1 MAHPNGDQRPRS
13 GWRPRPWS
21 LRAPA
26 TPSSPHISGT
36 APSTTPSGTTNPTN
50 SSDAVGDR
58 QPSPRGDGTVMGDG
72 APGCAEA
79 TPRLQRVYQSWWY
92 SSLVTLVILSNTTL
106 LTVQSVWALPPPL
119 LTTLDWVFLGIFTA
133 EMLFGIAALGLVR
146 PRGYFRGGWTILD
159 AGVVAAGWVAALSA
173 RGSGLSSFR
182 ALRILQPMGRV
193 PAMRALVG
201 TLVGSRSPT
210 AVRL

>member
-1 MAHPNGDQRPRS
+1 MKIGRNWPAEFRHCHFVIRGTGAGAARGGGGGTIS
-13 GWRPRPWS
+13 ISEGWGLGFAACAAS
-21 LRAPA
+21 LLP
-26 TPSSPHISGT
+26 
-36 APSTTPSGTTNPTN
+36 
-50 SSDAVGDR
+50 
-58 QPSPRGDGTVMGDG
+58 QGDG

-146 PRGYFRGGWTILD
+146 PRGYFRSGWTILD